1 MRETKCLLLLLM
13 EFEWTIIKRNQLKD
27 YIQILLTRH
36 CQNLFLF
43 LTLVFWK
50 GFSFWHFPRA
60 HWSLIPNTMTD
71 PGIWSWEIKNRQSA
85 LHKQKCGEHLADKCV
100 PGSRSPNQEFW
111 LFVLT
116 VCYFTMRLRIC
127 LSMDSMSNGQ
137 EGLACCGPWGCKESD
152 MTEWLHWTDEV
163 TAVDSRNSC
172 HIDILRSKWD
182 MERNKKPLRKKEIGG
197 MAKMKWHQE
206 VYLIPH

>member
-1 MRETKCLLLLLM
+1 MPVAPLNGVWVNNNKKESTKGLYSNTSHKALSKSLSLLDTCLL
-13 EFEWTIIKRNQLKD
+13 KRVFV
-27 YIQILLTRH
+27 LT
-36 CQNLFLF
+36 FSPSA
-43 LTLVFWK
+43 LV
-50 GFSFWHFPRA
+50 A
-60 HWSLIPNTMTD
+60 HTEHND

-85 LHKQKCGEHLADKCV
+85 LHKQKCGKHLADKCV

-137 EGLACCGPWGCKESD
+137 EGLACCSPWGCKESD